1 MPMPAFIT
9 SGEVISGPPPVHENP
24 LRKDS
29 REKAGYCFGGGF
41 GSFRNCGDIKS
52 LIPTDLHSAIFDDI
66 PDNLD
71 PKKLITIDESND
83 KHYLN
88 NAAFGRAYDDVL
100 DLSFKLKRFAET
112 NPDIFYDQVCLPLI
126 DHTYEVLEK
135 FFATENLV
143 LVPNCTFGIKSIIE
157 HLVQEKGHKNL
168 AQLTPIYGSTG
179 KLMDYYKSTGY
190 VDKVLKITPGRGQNA
205 LIEENPA
212 VIVEALEDA
221 YALQEFTVLFCDQV
235 ASQTGRALSLDPI
248 AKFCKENN
256 VVLVVDGTQSCQLF
270 FGKNKKQLKNIDYF
284 VMSTH
289 KWISNVKTCGVVVFK
304 DVNSAPTP
312 PAFSFGWEN
321 NNSEMLSIE
330 KIRAR
335 FQWLG
340 MLESYISYITLSKA
354 VKIFSKYG
362 EAQMK
367 MAAEALE
374 KGIADVLQLKA
385 VLPKTSN
392 SRVINIVELENSQ
405 FEPMGDITRIQ
416 NAFQDYGIY
425 VSVKKYGKGCADAST
440 QNYKPEE
447 DVDPCPTDLCTKG
460 RKVSG
465 ALEIC
470 NKLKPKF
477 YIRISCWSFSK
488 ADNFEAL
495 NLVFNNNLKLSTSNN
510 NALRH
515 QFLHTF
521 ELYERL
527 FSVLKTEGFFYRGER
542 LRHHPIF
549 YYAHSAVFFINKLVI
564 SGYLPL
570 AKRIDPKL
578 ESVMS
583 VGVDEMSWDDILED
597 NYEWTSM
604 STDEREIYLSN
615 IRSYRQKVKELILN
629 MLDSN
634 PLVSPVKQ
642 GSFHWVLL
650 MGMEHEKIHLETSAV
665 IISQIPTDLIR
676 KNHQFNFRTYYD
688 EKSDVYCPADA
699 PSNTLVRIPGGEV
712 TMGKDHHEQDLYGWD
727 NEFGNERKTLKPFKA
742 SQMLVSNAEYLEFV
756 EAGGYEEK
764 GGQWWSEEGWR
775 FVKDL
780 DVSGPRFWIGKTHY
794 RTLLKVIPMPW
805 DLPVEVNNLEANA
818 FCKWKSSQ
826 VGKDLRLMSHEE
838 SFHMRQIA
846 KKQTSNSNLNKYAS
860 PTPVNLYGGQING
873 KNVFDISGNVWRHSV
888 SVLTIM
894 EGFKTDP
901 FYNDFTLPTID
912 GFHNHILGGSWI
924 SLGNCSNLNARY
936 GFRRHF
942 YQYAGIRYVCSEND
956 YHDKV
961 MRIFD
966 GIAIG
971 HQITEHFSNF
981 TDPVLMQKKP
991 IQNWPE
997 KFGQM
1002 AAEHINREAQ
1012 SNSVKTKVL
1021 FAHGGVGRSVL
1032 EILRN
1037 CQDLV
1042 VDYTDTTANN
1052 LQVLEHLLEHRKV
1065 QWYQQVEGK
1074 LVEHMEFS
1082 LNESETSEGILEEEG
1097 NSISYWQ
1104 ADYTNMRPQLS
1115 GYAII
1120 VVDFRIKDAAQ
1131 EIEHLAS
1138 KLQERGLLIM
1148 GGIEDAAGNGSSSG
1162 RSSPVRQAHNLS
1174 VLNKYFH
1181 EVPCDEALETYAH
1194 IYKETRNK
1202 HQYAVSNFSVWR
1214 KKMDSEVDEFETV
1227 EGTETVTLRPD
1238 TTAEYYEDKN
1248 ILTSYDQFHFG
1259 HGLLGIRNFPERM
1272 AEVCIDACKRFKI
1285 NFGVALDAGCGPGRT
1300 AMELCKAFT
1309 KVEAY
1314 DYSESFVDMML
1325 ENKVQKGLYNLTAY
1339 QGDSHIQNQLTTE
1352 KFDLI
1357 FACNLIDRLHTP
1369 IEWVKQSQEMLRDG
1383 GLLIIASPYTW
1394 KPEHTPVENWLGG
1407 YLKDAESHFTVDGLK
1422 EALLPNLVLLEEKKI
1437 PFVIPDADGTFQY
1450 TYSNCTIFG
1459 DSSKE
1464 NLLKN

>member
-1 MPMPAFIT
+1 MPALT
-9 SGEVISGPPPVHENP
+9 VPRQPPPAP
-24 LRKDS
+24 LQVKSSPRKES
-29 REKAGYCFGGGF
+29 RVKI
-41 GSFRNCGDIKS
+41 GSFRNCANIKS
-52 LIPTDLHSAIFDDI
+52 LIPNDLYSAIYDDI
-66 PDNLD
+66 PDDLD
-71 PKKLITIDESND
+71 PKKLITVDGADD

-126 DHTYEVLEK
+126 NNTYKVLED
-135 FFATENLV
+135 FFETENVV

-157 HLVQEKGHKNL
+157 HLVQDKGHKNL
-168 AQLTPIYGSTG
+168 AQLTPIYGATQ
-179 KLMDYYKSTGY
+179 KLMDYYKSTGF
-190 VDKVLKITPGRGQNA
+190 VNKVLKITPGRGQNA
-205 LIEENPA
+205 LLKEDPA

-235 ASQTGRALSLDPI
+235 ASQTGRVLSLDPI
-248 AKFCKENN
+248 AKFCQENN
-256 VVLVVDGTQSCQLF
+256 IVLVVDGTQSCQLF
-270 FGKNKKQLKNIDYF
+270 FGKNKKQLKNVDYF

-312 PAFSFGWEN
+312 PAISFGWEN
-321 NNSEMLSIE
+321 SNSKVESIE

-340 MLESYISYITLSKA
+340 MLDSYISYITLAKA

-362 EAQMK
+362 ESQMM
-367 MAAEALE
+367 MAAAALE
-374 KGIADVLQLKA
+374 KGIADVLHLKA
-385 VLPKTSN
+385 ILPKTYN

-405 FEPMGDITRIQ
+405 FEPMGDTTQIQ

-425 VSVKKYGKGCADAST
+425 VSVKKYGKGCADVT
-440 QNYKPEE
+440 TDNINQNEE
-447 DVDPCPTDLCTKG
+447 DYQCPTEECSRN

-465 ALEIC
+465 SLEMC

-488 ADNFEAL
+488 KDNFEAL

-521 ELYERL
+521 ELYEKL

-549 YYAHSAVFFINKLVI
+549 YYAHTAVFFINKLVI

-570 AKRIDPKL
+570 TQRINPKL

-604 STDEREIYLSN
+604 SSDERESYLWN
-615 IRSYRQKVKELILN
+615 IRNYRQQVKDLILD

-634 PLVSPVKQ
+634 AVVNPIKQ
-642 GSFHWVLL
+642 GSLHWVLL

-688 EKSDVYCPADA
+688 EKSDVDCPADA

-712 TMGKDHHEQDLYGWD
+712 TMGKDHHEKDLYGWD

-764 GGQWWSEEGWR
+764 GRQWWSEEGWR

-780 DVSGPRFWIGKTHY
+780 DVSGPRFWIDRTHY
-794 RTLLKVIPMPW
+794 RSLLEVIPMPW
-805 DLPVEVNNLEANA
+805 DFPVEVNNLEADA

-826 VGKDLRLMSHEE
+826 VGKDLRLISHEE

-981 TDPVLMQKKP
+981 TDSVLMQKKP
-991 IQNWPE
+991 ILNWPE

-1012 SNSVKTKVL
+1012 SNSGKTKVL

-1037 CQDLV
+1037 CQDLI

-1052 LQVLEHLLEHRKV
+1052 LQVLEHLLEHKKI

-1082 LNESETSEGILEEEG
+1082 LAESETSERLLEEEG

-1115 GYAII
+1115 GYGVII
-1120 VVDFRIKDAAQ
+1120 TDFRIRNAAQ
-1131 EIEHLAS
+1131 EINHLAT
-1138 KLQERGLLIM
+1138 KLLEGGLLIM
-1148 GGIEDAAGNGSSSG
+1148 GGIEDVAGSGNSPG
-1162 RSSPVRQAHNLS
+1162 RSSPVQHGQTHF
-1174 VLNKYFH
+1174 VLKKYFV

-1214 KKMDSEVDEFETV
+1214 KKMDYEIHEIETV
-1227 EGTETVTLRPD
+1227 EDGQAKASMPE
-1238 TTAEYYEDKN
+1238 TTAEYYEDQD

-1259 HGLLGIRNFPERM
+1259 PGLLGIKNFPERM
-1272 AEVCIDACKRFKI
+1272 AEVCIEACRKFET
-1285 NFGVALDAGCGPGRT
+1285 NFDVALDAGCGPGRT
-1300 AMELCKAFT
+1300 AMELCKAF
-1309 KVEAY
+1309 KNVEAY
-1314 DYSESFVDMML
+1314 DFSQSFVDMML
-1325 ENKVQKGLYNLTAY
+1325 ENKDLKGLHNLHAY
-1339 QGDSHIQNQLTTE
+1339 QGDSHIQNKLTTG

-1357 FACNLIDRLHTP
+1357 FGCNLIDRLHTP
-1369 IEWVKQSQEMLRDG
+1369 IEWVKQSQVLDQKLRH
-1383 GLLIIASPYTW
+1383 L
-1394 KPEHTPVENWLGG
+1394 
-1407 YLKDAESHFTVDGLK
+1407 SHILTCRK
-1422 EALLPNLVLLEEKKI
+1422 
-1437 PFVIPDADGTFQY
+1437 
-1450 TYSNCTIFG
+1450 C
-1459 DSSKE
+1459 
-1464 NLLKN
+1464 